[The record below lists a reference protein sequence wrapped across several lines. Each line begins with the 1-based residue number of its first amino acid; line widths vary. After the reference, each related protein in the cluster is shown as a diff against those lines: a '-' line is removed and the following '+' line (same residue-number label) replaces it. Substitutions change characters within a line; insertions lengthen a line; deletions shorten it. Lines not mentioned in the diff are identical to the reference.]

1 MIDAQHLGPTALPAD
16 ATRPFRKC
24 LEQYVD
30 IGPGWETREAAFFQG
45 RVKGQE
51 QRVLVRIPMG
61 PNPANQH
68 ARTLRDYRIVQCLRS
83 TFVAKVFAVAA
94 TDDGPVVVYID
105 EGARPLGLLPRSS
118 LSLLKLLKIAAAFAD
133 GLCDLHKEGLIH
145 GNLNLNN
152 VWIGPEGHGLRISDF
167 GLSLYPGVDAPT
179 TLVDFERDPRFIA
192 PEQTGRVH
200 QVVDQRT
207 DIYTFGVALF
217 WLISGQVPFAGN
229 DLMSILDRQLTAAA
243 SFPAELHGR
252 IPTPVMNLALKCLEK
267 SSDDRYNSASGLRTD
282 LIECLSQ
289 LESGGAIHDFALG
302 RYDPRA
308 AFRMPIR
315 LYGREVDT
323 NALRRFV
330 QNQKSRRAIMLVTGN
345 PGVGK
350 TAFLNQIADIAAKQ
364 NWRFI
369 AGKFDQYRRNVP
381 YFSIAQAFQPLI
393 HQMLAQSKPE
403 IDAYRAQIL
412 TACEGAAGLI
422 IDVIPEIE
430 LIIGKQPPVAD
441 LPPLESRNRFNRIF
455 RNAISAL
462 AAAQQAICLFMDD
475 LQWADSASL
484 ELLQCLL
491 SDVETRCLIF
501 VAAYREAETSQQ
513 LEAMLERLEQSGV
526 ECQRMILKELK
537 LADVQQLVGDTIG
550 RPAQEVLPLA
560 ELLHSR
566 TQGNPLYLS
575 QLLHFLY
582 DRNLLN
588 FDYPAG
594 RWYWDLERIRAEA
607 LTNDVLDLL
616 RMRISAL
623 PAQTK
628 YILSVAACLGS
639 PFDAD
644 RLTRAAAKADVV
656 PALMRCI
663 ERDLLIAV
671 NQIADDTPAIAARY
685 RDNQFRFLHDRI
697 QQAAFDLIPDADRK
711 SFRLQIGRRLLVH
724 LTAEQKT
731 VPQIDVLNNF
741 NYAWDVI
748 RSPAEKQEVSRLNL
762 IAGSKA
768 RQTLAY
774 KEALGFLSTGM
785 RLLGSEAWKETHE
798 LAFELHA
805 NALECEYL
813 SGGFARAEQLFAL
826 LLDKAATKLAK
837 AKVYLTKILLDT
849 SEERYENAIQVGIQ
863 ALRLFGIRY
872 RRHPGMLHLGSELII
887 ARART
892 RGRRASALL
901 TAATMTDAEKIA
913 ALKILVALFPTA
925 YFLSPDLLMFSSLK
939 VVNYSLRY
947 GISHLSAGGFVLYG
961 LVMAAV
967 LGKVQRGYEFGRLA
981 LELAERGQDR
991 AVLCKVL
998 IIFALFIKYWRDPL
1012 DESFPLIERARILAL
1027 QSGDHQYANYA
1038 IIGQLSLDFSR
1049 GLDLAAVRA
1058 YCDRYEAFV
1067 RQSKDAFPIESLL
1080 MWQSSVLALTGHT
1093 HAAHSLTSASYDE
1106 HAAEERY
1113 LRTHNLTLL
1122 CYQYTLR
1129 SQLCYLFGR
1138 HTEARA
1144 MSDRGAAFIASA
1156 PGQISVVDY
1165 YLYRGL
1171 AATATRIA
1179 TTSAGPRLRH
1189 IARKCLSKLNGF
1201 AKNSPQN
1208 FSPHAKLLEADLAF
1222 AVGDRARAM
1231 KLFNEVVDL
1240 AEQQKF
1246 QHLVAL
1252 ANERAA
1258 LCALADG
1265 QRRAAAAHLIW
1276 ARSAYARWGA
1286 SAKVATLDKEY
1297 QDVFKLAAADEQRP
1311 IARPPPSDRRGD
1323 ESFDVIAAMATLQDT
1338 AVKKDKGRGLAELLM
1353 RIRAQTAAET
1363 AYLLVPSGDGYRV
1376 EAAAAATGVESPA
1389 EASESGNRYSPAV
1402 VNYVV
1407 HTGTDLIIDNAH
1419 LDARFARC
1427 DYLVSCQPKSVMC
1440 AAIIKQ
1446 SELLGV
1452 IYLEH
1457 RRLVGAFDQNKL
1469 QWLRILQSEVALA
1482 LHAHKLGRYRDYI
1495 HRFTPRLAAKEID
1508 ADPDNPDLAARE
1520 MDVSILFVD
1529 LAGYTRLYEL
1539 MGHQEADQFVNRAF
1553 SEFIAEIDRCH
1564 GAVLDFRGDE
1574 LFVLFQGGEHG
1585 GHAVNAVTA
1594 ALAIRQAAEQL
1605 NQARASGQPAIT
1617 ANMGINSGAA
1627 VVGLQP
1633 VEMIAGARWRYAATG
1648 MTVNVAARVRELA
1661 RNGDIL
1667 ISAATAARLGGTFEC
1682 QDIGAHAL
1690 KNVST
1695 PIKILRLIGGR
1706 AEALH

>member
-24 LEQYVD
+24 LEQYED
-30 IGPGWETREAAFFQG
+30 IQPGWEARDAAFFQG

-51 QRVLVRIPMG
+51 QRVLVRVPMG
-61 PNPANQH
+61 SNQANQH

-83 TFVAKVFAVAA
+83 TFVAKVLAVAA
-94 TDDGPVVVYID
+94 TDDGPVVVYLD
-105 EGARPLGLLPRSS
+105 EGARPLGLVPRSS
-118 LSLLKLLKIAAAFAD
+118 LSLSKLLKIAAAFAD
-133 GLCDLHKEGLIH
+133 GLCDLHKEALIH
-145 GNLNLNN
+145 GNLNLSN

-179 TLVDFERDPRFIA
+179 TLVEFERDPRFIA
-192 PEQTGRVH
+192 PEQTGRVL
-200 QVVDQRT
+200 QFVDQRT
-207 DIYTFGVALF
+207 DIYAFGVVLF

-267 SSDDRYNSASGLRTD
+267 SSDDRYNSARGLRTD

-289 LESGGAIHDFALG
+289 LESGGAIHDFALA

-308 AFRMPIR
+308 TFQVPTR
-315 LYGREVDT
+315 LYGREAET
-323 NALRRFV
+323 NTLRRFV
-330 QNQKSRRAIMLVTGN
+330 QNQKSRRAIMLVAGN

-381 YFSIAQAFQPLI
+381 YFSITQAFQPLI
-393 HQMLAQSKPE
+393 HQMLAQSKPQ

-412 TACEGAAGLI
+412 AACEGAASLI
-422 IDVIPEIE
+422 IDVMPEIE
-430 LIIGKQPPVAD
+430 LIIGKQPPVTG

-455 RNAISAL
+455 RNLISAL

-475 LQWADSASL
+475 LQWADAASL
-484 ELLQCLL
+484 ELLQSLL

-501 VAAYREAETSQQ
+501 VAAYREAETSRQ

-526 ECQRMILKELK
+526 QCQRMILKELK
-537 LADVQQLVGDTIG
+537 LADVQQLVGDTTG

-566 TQGNPLYLS
+566 TQGNPLHLS

-582 DRNLLN
+582 DQKILY

-607 LTNDVLDLL
+607 LTDDVLDLL
-616 RMRISAL
+616 RLRISAL
-623 PAQTK
+623 PADTK

-639 PFDAD
+639 PFEAD
-644 RLTRAAAKADVV
+644 RLAHAAAKADVV
-656 PALMRCI
+656 AALMRCI

-671 NQIADDTPAIAARY
+671 GQLADKTTAIAALY

-697 QQAAFDLIPDADRK
+697 QQAAFDLIPNADKK
-711 SFRLQIGRRLLVH
+711 SFRLQIGRRLLVQ

-731 VPQIDVLNNF
+731 IPQIDVLNNF
-741 NYAWDVI
+741 NYAWDLI
-748 RSPAEKQEVSRLNL
+748 RNRPEKQEISRLNL

-768 RQTLAY
+768 RETLAY

-785 RLLGSEAWKETHE
+785 RLLGPEAWKEAPE

-826 LLDKAATKLAK
+826 LLDKAATKLTK
-837 AKVYLTKILLDT
+837 AKVYLNKILLDT

-872 RRHPGMLHLGSELII
+872 RRHPGMLHLGSELMI
-887 ARART
+887 ARARS

-901 TAATMTDAEKIA
+901 TAATMTDPEKIA

-925 YFLSPDLLMFSSLK
+925 YFLDPNLLMFSSLK

-961 LVMAAV
+961 LVMAAL
-967 LGKVQRGYEFGRLA
+967 LGKVRRGYEFGQLA

-998 IIFALFIKYWRDPL
+998 VIFALFIKYWRDPL
-1012 DESFPLIERARILAL
+1012 DESFPLIERARMLAL

-1038 IIGQLSLDFSR
+1038 IIGQLSLNFSR
-1049 GLDLAAVRA
+1049 GLDLPAVRA
-1058 YCDRYEAFV
+1058 YCERHEGFV

-1106 HAAEERY
+1106 NTAEERY

-1144 MSDRGAAFIASA
+1144 MSDRGAAFISSA

-1179 TTSAGPRLRH
+1179 TTSGGPRLRRT
-1189 IARKCLSKLNGF
+1189 ARKCLSKLNSF
-1201 AKNSPQN
+1201 AENSPQN
-1208 FSPHAKLLEADLAF
+1208 FLPHAKLLEADLAF
-1222 AVGDRARAM
+1222 AAGDRARAM
-1231 KLFNEVVDL
+1231 KLFNQVVDL

-1265 QRRAAAAHLIW
+1265 QRRAAAAYLIW

-1286 SAKVATLDKEY
+1286 SAKVAMLDKEY
-1297 QDVFKLAAADEQRP
+1297 RDVFKLAAADEPRQVA
-1311 IARPPPSDRRGD
+1311 IPPPADRRG
-1323 ESFDVIAAMATLQDT
+1323 EFDVIAATATLQGT
-1338 AVKKDKGRGLAELLM
+1338 AVKQDKERGLAELLM
-1353 RIRAQTAAET
+1353 RIRAQTGAQT
-1363 AYLLVPSGDGYRV
+1363 AYLVVPSGDGYRV
-1376 EAAAAATGVESPA
+1376 EAAAPGVESLVKPA
-1389 EASESGNRYSPAV
+1389 EASKLGNRYSPAI

-1407 HTGTDLIIDNAH
+1407 HTGTDLVIDNAH

-1427 DYLVSCQPKSVMC
+1427 DYLVRCQPKSVMC

-1446 SELLGV
+1446 SELLGI

-1457 RRLVGAFDQNKL
+1457 RRLVGAFDHSKL

-1495 HRFTPRLAAKEID
+1495 HRFTPQLAAKQID

-1520 MDVSILFVD
+1520 MDVSILFID

-1574 LFVLFQGGEHG
+1574 LFVLFQGAEHG
-1585 GHAVNAVTA
+1585 SHAVNAVTA
-1594 ALAIRQAAEQL
+1594 ALAIRQAAEHL
-1605 NQARASGQPAIT
+1605 NQARDSGQPAIT
-1617 ANMGINSGAA
+1617 ANMGISSGAA

-1633 VEMIAGARWRYAATG
+1633 VETTAGARWRYTATG
-1648 MTVNVAARVRELA
+1648 MTVNIAARVRELA

-1667 ISAATAARLGGTFEC
+1667 ISAATAAWLDNTFEC
-1682 QDIGAHAL
+1682 QGIGAHEL

-1695 PIKILRLIGGR
+1695 PIKILRLIGAR